1 MYHQDKDLLKNVSR
15 VLSAVVKM
23 HTALVAV
30 SATRE
35 GLETFGGAGY
45 MEVTSLGSR
54 LELLILGFVSL
65 NMLILSIA
73 LT

>member
-1 MYHQDKDLLKNVSR
+1 MSR

-45 MEVTSLGSR
+45 MEVTSR
-54 LELLILGFVSL
+54 LELQILGFVSL